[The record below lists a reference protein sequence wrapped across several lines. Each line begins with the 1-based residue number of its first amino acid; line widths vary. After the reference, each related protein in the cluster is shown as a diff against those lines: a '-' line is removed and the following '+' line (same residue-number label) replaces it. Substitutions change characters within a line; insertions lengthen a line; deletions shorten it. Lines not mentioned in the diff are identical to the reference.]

1 MALPLS
7 TLVADFAA
15 GIKAADGLS
24 PVAVN
29 VRTKVAFRPGIGPHT
44 EAQTVKLTM
53 DQMVLA
59 QRGRYEQFKLNVPY
73 GDGTGQACDL
83 CLGESPDWEWA
94 IEIKMLRLMGD
105 NGKPNDNMLMHI
117 LSPYSEH
124 RSAVTDCRKL
134 ADSELGHRKAVLI
147 YGYDYDEWPME
158 PAIDAF
164 ELLARNTVALGPRQS
179 AFFNCLVHPVH
190 KRGRVLAWELGG

>member
-1 MALPLS
+1 MAIFLS
-7 TLVADFAA
+7 TFVTDFAA

-29 VRTKVAFRPGIGPHT
+29 VRTKVAFQPGIGPHT
-44 EAQTVKLTM
+44 EVQTVKLTM

-147 YGYDYDEWPME
+147 YGYDYDEWPMD

-164 ELLARNTVALGPRQS
+164 KLLARATVALGRQQN
-179 AFFNCLVHPVH
+179 AVFDGLVHPVH